1 MISKQMT
8 SCDLWRLQNATLPT
22 QSTAGMGGTDRKLLL
37 DFLHQ
42 VLVLAEMSG
51 KPKRRCGPGLAII
64 IIITYIIIIYNLYS
78 LSSLYSL
85 AIPTADTHLV
95 LATLAVLVPA
105 DLRLPCMMV
114 PSWLGLYTWLIN
126 SSNVDGCL
134 NFSITLSSALA
145 HSF

>member
-1 MISKQMT
+1 MEAADGHSADPVKADDM
-8 SCDLWRLQNATLPT
+8 
-22 QSTAGMGGTDRKLLL
+22 AGMGGTDRKLLL
-37 DFLHQ
+37 DVLHQ
-42 VLVLAEMSG
+42 VLVLAEMSDQ
-51 KPKRRCGPGLAII
+51 PKTR
-64 IIITYIIIIYNLYS
+64 ITYIIIVHNLYS
-78 LSSLYSL
+78 LSSLNSL
-85 AIPTADTHLV
+85 AISTADTHLV